1 MEKKIEVTHLFL
13 HCQDSWLLWNSF
25 MNWLDFALCIPYSL
39 DDLMLYWRGL
49 ARGNRQDF
57 QSKV

>member
-1 MEKKIEVTHLFL
+1 MFL